1 MAMREA
7 AGRTRPK
14 TAQPGGAA
22 GQASRTV
29 WPSRTTPAAPVRQI
43 SVSDRKP
50 VSSDMRSVK
59 GRRWDAP
66 VGALFAPRALP
77 RTLRRAAAHRREG
90 AAIIEP

>member
-1 MAMREA
+1 
-7 AGRTRPK
+7 
-14 TAQPGGAA
+14 
-22 GQASRTV
+22 
-29 WPSRTTPAAPVRQI
+29 
-43 SVSDRKP
+43 VSDRKP